1 MMKTRANLKTK
12 QLPIK
17 ISIYTDSTSTDDNII
32 IPSKPNLPISPI
44 NLDKLFMNKLEVKDE
59 N

>member
-1 MMKTRANLKTK
+1 M
-12 QLPIK
+12 
-17 ISIYTDSTSTDDNII
+17 TDDNII